1 MWTDSTYTPFILG
14 ILQGLS
20 WKAANNLPLST
31 ASLNSILA
39 TLNHTTSQTLLQQAY
54 TPTLQNITNY
64 TDQPQEC
71 TLASSTPS
79 NPWVMSG
86 LIPNHGTGM
95 TFLGVLLQGLITI
108 FSLLT
113 LALLFFPILPLIIEW
128 PAQWLGMMYGVSPS
142 KVQEAVDGTSMGK
155 NAAKGDVWVYLSS
168 WGEDMMEGN
177 PCLVLNPE
185 KGRVRMGRSMFR

>member
-64 TDQPQEC
+64 TNQPQEC
-71 TLASSTPS
+71 TLAPSTPS
-79 NPWVMSG
+79 NPWIISG

-142 KVQEAVDGTSMGK
+142 KVQEWWMER
-155 NAAKGDVWVYLSS
+155 VW
-168 WGEDMMEGN
+168 
-177 PCLVLNPE
+177 
-185 KGRVRMGRSMFR
+185 GRMRRRGMYGFI